1 MGSHGGISTK
11 PRFWSIV
18 CTENGDEPYL
28 MKLYSSRLPATCMAT
43 GTFSRRAN
51 SDTFENMDGW
61 QAYIAAGAT
70 PMVMRSPSTSS
81 RQCMMSFSA
90 MRMA

>member
-1 MGSHGGISTK
+1 M
-11 PRFWSIV
+11 
-18 CTENGDEPYL
+18 
-28 MKLYSSRLPATCMAT
+28 CMAT

-51 SDTFENMDGW
+51 SDTFVNTEGW
-61 QAYIAAGAT
+61 HAYMAAGAT